1 MKGVYVNFFESEVLK
16 GKYFTPKS
24 RDRLRATM
32 VNLFILVGAFIMLLY
47 AYENLIQGY
56 YVMLMVELFIVLILM
71 VAYLVFPYYVTI
83 NHTSYMILGALTFL
97 LSMSLIVPDQDPE
110 LSLFWLASLP
120 IFVFFFLGVEKGIRW
135 STNMF
140 FILLFIPLISYV
152 SGVKFVYEWELL
164 SQIVLGYLVVSYM
177 LYIIER
183 ERSSYEERL
192 NVALEENKILFKEV
206 HHRTKNNM
214 QVVMGL
220 LETQS
225 FKIDDPKYKKMFETH
240 VDRLKAMSLMH
251 KNLYSNHSYEEV
263 DIQEYLEEIAQSL
276 QTYTEYS
283 INTDIDPIVIDMKTA
298 MNLGLIFNE
307 AVTNSIEHA
316 FDGED
321 GTIDIS
327 FKQQG
332 DRYRLSIEDNG
343 RGFDT
348 SKTYKSLGLTLI
360 KDLSAT
366 FPGNNISIDG
376 NKGVNIKIFFDKEKK
391 L

>member
-1 MKGVYVNFFESEVLK
+1 MNFFESEVLK
-16 GKYFTPKS
+16 GKYFIPKS

-47 AYENLIQGY
+47 AYENLVQGY
-56 YVMLMVELFIVLILM
+56 YVMLLIELLIVLILM

-83 NHTSYMILGALTFL
+83 NQTSYMILGALTFL

-140 FILLFIPLISYV
+140 FVLLFIPLVSYV
-152 SGVKFVYEWELL
+152 SGVKFVYGWELL

-183 ERSSYEERL
+183 ERSTYEERL
-192 NVALEENKILFKEV
+192 NVALEENKVLFKEV

-214 QVVMGL
+214 QVVMSL
-220 LETQS
+220 LESQS

-251 KNLYSNHSYEEV
+251 KNLYSNQSYEEV
-263 DIQEYLEEIAQSL
+263 NIQEYLEEIAESL

-307 AVTNSIEHA
+307 AVTNAIEHA
-316 FDGED
+316 FDGES

-327 FKQQG
+327 FKQKEG
-332 DRYRLSIEDNG
+332 RYALSIEDNG
-343 RGFDT
+343 KGFDT
-348 SKTYKSLGLTLI
+348 SKTYQSLGMTLI
-360 KDLSAT
+360 NDLSAT
-366 FPGNNISIDG
+366 FPGSAIFIDG
-376 NKGVNIKIFFDKEKK
+376 NEGVKIKIFFDKEEQ

>member
-1 MKGVYVNFFESEVLK
+1 MNFFESEVLK
-16 GKYFTPKS
+16 GKYFIPKS

-47 AYENLIQGY
+47 AYENLTQGY
-56 YVMLMVELFIVLILM
+56 YVMLMVELFIVFILM

-83 NHTSYMILGALTFL
+83 NQTSYMILGALTFL

-140 FILLFIPLISYV
+140 FILLFIPLFSYV

-251 KNLYSNHSYEEV
+251 KNLYSNQSYEEV
-263 DIQEYLEEIAQSL
+263 DIQEYLEEITQSL

-307 AVTNSIEHA
+307 AVTNAIEHA
-316 FDGED
+316 FEGEN

-332 DRYRLSIEDNG
+332 DRYILSIEDNG

-376 NKGVNIKIFFDKEKK
+376 NEGVKIKIFFDKEEE

>member
-1 MKGVYVNFFESEVLK
+1 MNFFEAEILK
-16 GKYFTPKS
+16 GKYFIPKS

-32 VNLFILVGAFIMLLY
+32 VNLFILIGAFILLLY

-56 YVMLMVELFIVLILM
+56 YVMLMVELFILMILM
-71 VAYLVFPYYVTI
+71 VAYLIFPYYIDV

-140 FILLFIPLISYV
+140 VVLLFIPLFSYLT
-152 SGVKFVYEWELL
+152 GIKFVYEWELL

-177 LYIIER
+177 LYIIES

-214 QVVMGL
+214 QVVMSL
-220 LETQS
+220 LESQS

-263 DIQEYLEEIAQSL
+263 DIQAYLEEIAQSL
-276 QTYTEYS
+276 QTYTEHT
-283 INTDIDPIVIDMKTA
+283 INTDIDPIIIDMKIA

-316 FDGED
+316 FDDEVGN
-321 GTIDIS
+321 IDIS
-327 FKQQG
+327 FKQVG
-332 DRYRLSIEDNG
+332 ERYHLCIEDNG
-343 RGFDT
+343 RGYDT
-348 SKTYKSLGLTLI
+348 SKIYKSLGLTLI

-366 FPGNNISIDG
+366 LPNSTISIEG
-376 NKGVNIKIFFDKEKK
+376 QEGVKIKIFFDQEKDA
-391 L
+391 

>member
-1 MKGVYVNFFESEVLK
+1 MNFFESEILK
-16 GKYFTPKS
+16 GKYFAPKS

-32 VNLFILVGAFIMLLY
+32 VNLFILAGAFVMLLY
-47 AYENLIQGY
+47 AYENMVYGY
-56 YVMLMVELFIVLILM
+56 YVMLSVELFIILVLL
-71 VAYLVFPYYVTI
+71 VAYLVFPHYLNI

-110 LSLFWLASLP
+110 LSLFWLAALP

-135 STNMF
+135 STDMF
-140 FILLFIPLISYV
+140 IVLLFIPLVSYV
-152 SGVKFVYEWELL
+152 TGIQFVYEWELL

-177 LYIIER
+177 LYIIES

-220 LETQS
+220 LESQS

-276 QTYTEYS
+276 QTYTEYH
-283 INTDIDPIVIDMKTA
+283 IHTDIDPIIIDMKIA
-298 MNLGLIFNE
+298 MNIGLIFNE
-307 AVTNSIEHA
+307 AVTNAIEHA
-316 FDGED
+316 FEGEE
-321 GTIDIS
+321 GEIDIS
-327 FKQQG
+327 FKQIG
-332 DRYRLSIEDNG
+332 ERYSLCIQDNG
-343 RGFDT
+343 KGFDT
-348 SKTYKSLGLTLI
+348 SLTYKSLGLTLI
-360 KDLSAT
+360 KDLSVT
-366 FPGNNISIDG
+366 LPHSTIEIEGKNG
-376 NKGVNIKIFFDKEKK
+376 TKIQIYFDTEEH

>member
-1 MKGVYVNFFESEVLK
+1 MNFFESEVLK
-16 GKYFTPKS
+16 GKYFIPKS

-47 AYENLIQGY
+47 AYENLMQGY
-56 YVMLMVELFIVLILM
+56 YVMLMVELFIVFILM

-83 NHTSYMILGALTFL
+83 NQTSYMILGALTFL

-140 FILLFIPLISYV
+140 FVLLFIPLISYV

-183 ERSSYEERL
+183 ERSTYEERL
-192 NVALEENKILFKEV
+192 NVALEENKVLFKEV

-214 QVVMGL
+214 QVVMSL
-220 LETQS
+220 LESQS

-251 KNLYSNHSYEEV
+251 KNLYSNQSYEEV
-263 DIQEYLEEIAQSL
+263 NIQEYLEEIAQSL
-276 QTYTEYS
+276 QTYTEHS

-307 AVTNSIEHA
+307 AVTNAIEHA
-316 FDGED
+316 FEGED

-332 DRYRLSIEDNG
+332 DRYSLSIEDNG

-360 KDLSAT
+360 QDLSAT

-376 NKGVNIKIFFDKEKK
+376 NEGVKIKIFFDKEEE

>member
-1 MKGVYVNFFESEVLK
+1 MNFFESEILK
-16 GKYFTPKS
+16 GKYFIPKS

-47 AYENLIQGY
+47 AYENMTQGY
-56 YVMLMVELFIVLILM
+56 YVMLMVELFIVFILM
-71 VAYLVFPYYVTI
+71 VAYLVFPYYVNI

-140 FILLFIPLISYV
+140 FILLFIPLISYIT
-152 SGVKFVYEWELL
+152 GVKFVYEWELL

-220 LETQS
+220 LESQS

-276 QTYTEYS
+276 QTYTEHS
-283 INTDIDPIVIDMKTA
+283 INTDIDPVIIDMKTA

-307 AVTNSIEHA
+307 AVTNAIEHA
-316 FDGED
+316 FNGEV
-321 GTIDIS
+321 GTINIS
-327 FKQQG
+327 FKEQG
-332 DRYRLSIEDNG
+332 DRYSLFIEDNG
-343 RGFDT
+343 RGYDT

-366 FPGNNISIDG
+366 FPGHNISIDG
-376 NKGVNIKIFFDKEKK
+376 RNGVKIKIFFDKEEAKS
-391 L
+391 

>member
-1 MKGVYVNFFESEVLK
+1 MNFFESEVLK
-16 GKYFTPKS
+16 GKYFIPKS

-47 AYENLIQGY
+47 AYENFVQGY
-56 YVMLMVELFIVLILM
+56 YVMLLIELLIVFILM
-71 VAYLVFPYYVTI
+71 VAYLIFPYYVTI

-140 FILLFIPLISYV
+140 FILLFIPLVSYV
-152 SGVKFVYEWELL
+152 SGVTFVYGWELL

-192 NVALEENKILFKEV
+192 NEALEENKILFKEV

-220 LETQS
+220 LESQS

-276 QTYTEYS
+276 QTYTEHS

-307 AVTNSIEHA
+307 AVTNAIEHA
-316 FDGED
+316 FEGED

-332 DRYRLSIEDNG
+332 NRYALSIADNG

-360 KDLSAT
+360 QDLSAT

-376 NKGVNIKIFFDKEKK
+376 NDGVKIKIFFDKEED

>member
-1 MKGVYVNFFESEVLK
+1 MNFFEAEVLK
-16 GKYFTPKS
+16 GKYFIPKS

-47 AYENLIQGY
+47 AYENLMQGY
-56 YVMLMVELFIVLILM
+56 YVMLLVELFIVSILM
-71 VAYLVFPYYVTI
+71 VAYLVFPHYVNI

-97 LSMSLIVPDQDPE
+97 LSMSLILPDQDPE

-140 FILLFIPLISYV
+140 IVLLFIPLFSYIT
-152 SGVKFVYEWELL
+152 GIKFVYEWELL

-177 LYIIER
+177 LYIIES
-183 ERSSYEERL
+183 ERSSYEDRL

-214 QVVMGL
+214 QVVMSL
-220 LETQS
+220 LEAQS
-225 FKIDDPKYKKMFETH
+225 FKIDDPKYKRMFEAH
-240 VDRLKAMSLMH
+240 VDRLKAMSLIH

-263 DIQEYLEEIAQSL
+263 DIQEYLEEIAQNL
-276 QTYTEYS
+276 QTYTEYT
-283 INTDIDPIVIDMKTA
+283 INTDIDPIVLDMKTA

-307 AVTNSIEHA
+307 AVTNAIEHA
-316 FDGED
+316 FDGD
-321 GTIDIS
+321 SGTIDIS

-332 DRYRLSIEDNG
+332 ERYSLFIKDDG
-343 RGFDT
+343 KGFDT
-348 SKTYKSLGLTLI
+348 SKTYKSLGVTLI

-366 FPGNNISIDG
+366 LSESTIDIDG
-376 NKGVNIKIFFDKEKK
+376 DDGVSIKIFFSKEEN